1 VLNQW
6 PPRWKSLRARANGV
20 VRKGPHAA
28 TWLAWSVCG
37 LSLVLTVLGLFL
49 LVVSQSP
56 VGAPVYAGAPVFDY
70 WLVNTVIAVSF
81 SVVGAVT
88 APHFPPQNPI
98 GWIFCAIGL
107 IGGMRLF
114 SAEYAIVTLLAEPG
128 TVLGTLPGG
137 EALAWASSW
146 MWIPHIGLFLFLAL
160 LFPDGRTPSPRWW
173 PFAWLAGVMV
183 AVGAIAV
190 ALWPETAAGFD
201 LTNHPIG
208 IEVATDVINPVEMV
222 LYALGLVVISSLLVR
237 LRRSTGVERQ
247 QVKWFAYAVAVL
259 AISAILT
266 YVISET
272 MGIRWLGWISSVLVM
287 ISVVGLP
294 VAVGIAILR
303 YHLYN
308 IDLIINRTLVYGS
321 LTAVLV
327 LVYLAGVVLFQELFR
342 MLTGQKSQL
351 VVVASTLAIATLF
364 NPLRRR
370 IQGFIDRSFYRRKYD
385 AVKTLE
391 TFSKKLREETDLNAL
406 SSNLIE
412 VVEETMRPAHISL
425 WLRPDLIV
433 KRGEES
439 EGPRG

>member
-1 VLNQW
+1 
-6 PPRWKSLRARANGV
+6 
-20 VRKGPHAA
+20 
-28 TWLAWSVCG
+28 
-37 LSLVLTVLGLFL
+37 
-49 LVVSQSP
+49 
-56 VGAPVYAGAPVFDY
+56 
-70 WLVNTVIAVSF
+70 
-81 SVVGAVT
+81 
-88 APHFPPQNPI
+88 
-98 GWIFCAIGL
+98 
-107 IGGMRLF
+107 
-114 SAEYAIVTLLAEPG
+114 
-128 TVLGTLPGG
+128 
-137 EALAWASSW
+137 

-160 LFPDGRTPSPRWW
+160 LFPDGRPPSPRWR
-173 PFAWLAGVMV
+173 PFVWLVGVV
-183 AVGAIAV
+183 VVVGTVAV

-222 LYALGLVVISSLLVR
+222 LYALALVAISSLMVR
-237 LRRSTGVERQ
+237 LRRSKGVERQ

-272 MGIRWLGWISSVLVM
+272 MGIRWLGWVSSVLVM

-327 LVYLAGVVLFQELFR
+327 LVYLASVVLFQELFR
-342 MLTGQKSQL
+342 TFTGQKSQL
-351 VVVASTLAIATLF
+351 VVVASTLAIAALF

-370 IQGFIDRSFYRRKYD
+370 IQGLIDRSFYRRKYD

-406 SSNLIE
+406 SGNLIE

-425 WLRPDLIV
+425 WLRPDLLV

-439 EGPRG
+439 GGPHG